1 MLDKDQ
7 FISKLKEKLKAI
19 NIAVS
24 NTDNN
29 ALVDFLAFEMADRLS
44 LYLNLTNDNKPRY
57 DERLVSISVRI
68 VSSLLQEAK
77 DKLSGSSTESKIQS
91 ISDNGQTITFSNIAK
106 NYITTTSDSELFRG
120 VANILKPYRRIRV
133 FS

>member
-19 NIAVS
+19 NVAV
-24 NTDNN
+24 NN
-29 ALVDFLAFEMADRLS
+29 ADSNALADFLALEMADRLS

>member
-7 FISKLKEKLKAI
+7 FISKLKEKLKVVNSI
-19 NIAVS
+19 NE
-24 NTDNN
+24 NN
-29 ALVDFLAFEMADRLS
+29 DLVDFLSLEMADRLS
-44 LYLNLTNDNKPRY
+44 LYLNLDTDKKLQY

-77 DKLSGSSTESKIQS
+77 DKVAGSSTETKIQS

-106 NYITTTSDSELFRG
+106 NYIATASDSELFGG
-120 VANILKPYRRIRV
+120 VANILRPYRRCNV
-133 FS
+133 VS

>member
-19 NIAVS
+19 NVAV
-24 NTDNN
+24 NN
-29 ALVDFLAFEMADRLS
+29 ADSNALADFLALEMVDRLS
-44 LYLNLTNDNKPRY
+44 LYLNLDTDKKLQY
-57 DERLVSISVRI
+57 DERLVSISVRV

-77 DKLSGSSTESKIQS
+77 DKLSGSSTETKIQS

-106 NYITTTSDSELFRG
+106 NYIATASDSELFGG

>member
-19 NIAVS
+19 NIAV
-24 NTDNN
+24 NNAENN
-29 ALVDFLAFEMADRLS
+29 ALVDFLASEIADRLS
-44 LYLNLTNDNKPRY
+44 LYLNLDPSNKLQY
-57 DERLVSISVRI
+57 DERLVSISVRV

-77 DKLSGSSTESKIQS
+77 DKVAGSSTETKIQS

-106 NYITTTSDSELFRG
+106 NYITTASDSELFGG
-120 VANILKPYRRIRV
+120 VANILKPYRRCNV
-133 FS
+133 VS

>member
-7 FISKLKEKLKAI
+7 FILKLKEKLKAI
-19 NIAVS
+19 NIAV
-24 NTDNN
+24 NDADNN
-29 ALVDFLAFEMADRLS
+29 TLVDFLALEMADRLS

-57 DERLVSISVRI
+57 DERLVSISVRV

-77 DKLSGSSTESKIQS
+77 DKAAGSSTETKIQS

-106 NYITTTSDSELFRG
+106 NYIATASDSELFGG